1 MAELEIGQHCGVE
14 ECKQLDFL
22 PFVCDGCSGVFCIQH
37 RSRSA
42 HSCSEA
48 NLKNKNMKL
57 DYHKSFS
64 CTYKGCD
71 GRELVPVLCAYCE
84 KQFCLRHRHQS
95 DHECEKLEIPQACMT
110 VTRQLIKD
118 IVDSKKEATV
128 IKKCRGAKN
137 PETAAKVA
145 LMKLKM
151 HACGE
156 KSVPQTDR
164 IYFQV
169 FLPKGSK
176 NKSIPMYFCSKWSIG
191 KVIDSAARLA
201 SLKNDNNKTTAK
213 KLRLCHTASG
223 EALPLDH
230 IVGLWINSKELPLY
244 NGGNVILEY
253 LDNDVEFL
261 ADADSYL

>member
-1 MAELEIGQHCGVE
+1 MAELDIGKHCGVE

-37 RSRSA
+37 RSRPA
-42 HSCSEA
+42 HGCSEA

-57 DYHKSFS
+57 DYHKSFL

-71 GRELVPVLCAYCE
+71 GRELVPVSCVYCE

-95 DHECEKLEIPQACMT
+95 DHECEKLEIPQARMA
-110 VTRQLIKD
+110 VTQQLIKD
-118 IVDSKKEATV
+118 IVDSKKEATA

-156 KSVPQTDR
+156 KSVPQ
-164 IYFQV
+164 
-169 FLPKGSK
+169 
-176 NKSIPMYFCSKWSIG
+176 
-191 KVIDSAARLA
+191 
-201 SLKNDNNKTTAK
+201 

-230 IVGLWINSKELPLY
+230 TVASWINCKDSPLY

-253 LDNDVEFL
+253 LDNEVEFL
-261 ADADSYL
+261 ADADSYV

>member
-110 VTRQLIKD
+110 ATQQLIKD

-156 KSVPQTDR
+156 KSIPQTDR

-191 KVIDSAARLA
+191 KVIDSAAHLA

-213 KLRLCHTASG
+213 AGMHVRIRNVNTPELCSATLSPRPNTRRKKG
-223 EALPLDH
+223 SFSR
-230 IVGLWINSKELPLY
+230 VSR
-244 NGGNVILEY
+244 
-253 LDNDVEFL
+253 VEFRRAPKNIRTL
-261 ADADSYL
+261 GNQ